1 MFDYIYYSIF
11 GYCPYYNQ
19 ISSNIDWANVIAVL
33 LSGIIGAFGA
43 IYVGNKNNRLQQDL
57 VKKQIIEQQK
67 QWKYDVIIRKE
78 MDDIVKLYYMLCD
91 ADDAFHWFM
100 WSFLSPFGEY
110 PNIYHN
116 TTQEA
121 FLRECF
127 VKYWNKI
134 NEINKV
140 LNSNLLIYKK
150 YHIASKVQIIRSIL
164 SLIEFLPI
172 NDFHVIYQDGTQQYR
187 LEKQDDIR
195 FKFVKEANNILK
207 KAKIDGYNSDINEED
222 LLREYSYI
230 WHMVND
236 LLLKNKENIEKI
248 IIGYDNQQI
257 PEEENIGI
265 KKFMP
270 ETEVK

>member
-1 MFDYIYYSIF
+1 MFNLIINNLHH
-11 GYCPYYNQ
+11 NQ
-19 ISSNIDWANVIAVL
+19 IDWGNIVAVL
-33 LSGIIGAFGA
+33 LSGLIGAFGA
-43 IYVGNKNNRLQQDL
+43 IFVGNKNNKLQQKL
-57 VKKQIIEQQK
+57 VKEQLDEQRQ
-67 QWKYDVIIRKE
+67 QWKYDVIVRKE
-78 MDDIVKLYYMLCD
+78 MDDIIKLYYMLCD

-110 PNIYHN
+110 PNTYHN

-150 YHIASKVQIIRSIL
+150 YHLASKVQIIRSIL
-164 SLIEFLPI
+164 SLIIFLPI
-172 NDFHVIYQDGTQQYR
+172 NDFRIIYQDGTQQYR

-195 FKFVKEANNILK
+195 LKFAKEANNILK
-207 KAKIDGYNSDINEED
+207 KAQINGYNCDIKEED
-222 LLREYSYI
+222 LLSEYSYI
-230 WHMVND
+230 WNTVND
-236 LLLKNKENIEKI
+236 LFLKNKENIEKI
-248 IIGYDNQQI
+248 IIGYDNQHI
-257 PEEENIGI
+257 PEEEDVGI
-265 KKFMP
+265 QKFMP